1 MVLDGVSLHRR
12 FISRTMTYLWIA
24 LGGALGSVM
33 RFWMSNAVTQ
43 RFGTTPMWGTLFVNV
58 TGSFLIGVLAGLSA
72 PGGRFAGTDSFRQF
86 FIVGVCGG
94 YTTFSAF
101 SIQTLDLIRAGQ
113 VLHAGGNV
121 LLSVTLCLIA
131 VWLGHQLGSAL
142 HGRGA

>member
-1 MVLDGVSLHRR
+1 
-12 FISRTMTYLWIA
+12 MTYLWIA

-43 RFGTTPMWGTLFVNV
+43 RFGATLPWGTLFVNV

-72 PGGRFAGTDSFRQF
+72 PGGRFVGTDSFRQF

-113 VLHAGGNV
+113 LLHAGGNV

-131 VWLGHQLGSAL
+131 VWLGHLLGSAL
-142 HGRGA
+142 KGN

>member
-1 MVLDGVSLHRR
+1 
-12 FISRTMTYLWIA
+12 MTYLWIA

-43 RFGTTPMWGTLFVNV
+43 RFGMTLPWGTLFVNV

-72 PGGRFAGTDSFRQF
+72 PGGRLAGADSFRQF
-86 FIVGVCGG
+86 FIVGICGG

-113 VLHAGGNV
+113 LLHAGGNV

-131 VWLGHQLGSAL
+131 VWLGHLLGSTL
-142 HGRGA
+142 KGN

>member
-1 MVLDGVSLHRR
+1 
-12 FISRTMTYLWIA
+12 MTYLWIA

-33 RFWMSNAVTQ
+33 RFWMSNAVAQ
-43 RFGTTPMWGTLFVNV
+43 RFGATLPWGTLFVNV

-72 PGGRFAGTDSFRQF
+72 PGGRFAGADSFRQF
-86 FIVGVCGG
+86 FIVGICGG

-113 VLHAGGNV
+113 LLHAGGNV

-131 VWLGHQLGSAL
+131 VWLGHLLGSAL